1 MRNESLTEQLDQH
14 LLQRRITREARE
26 SERVLLDHI
35 RLLRTALQDL
45 DRAYVSMMR
54 SGYDRIIELGGDCD
68 PPETMERGNPYLRQA
83 REALEETK

>member
-14 LLQRRITREARE
+14 LLQRRITRETRE
-26 SERVLLDHI
+26 SEKILLDHI

-45 DRAYVSMMR
+45 DNAYMSQMRA
-54 SGYDRIIELGGDCD
+54 GYDRIIDLGGDCD
-68 PPETMERGNPYLRQA
+68 PVEVMERGNPYLRQA